1 MEREGGELM
10 ELLAQ
15 RDMIEAYSAFEYLG
29 EKA

>member
-15 RDMIEAYSAFEYLG
+15 QDMVEAYSAFEHLG